1 MFSLPSPPFPPSS
14 AVALCAGG
22 GCHCIVAQNDQIKM
36 GDNYQDQDADE
47 KKDNDE
53 EEEEEENISEE
64 EQAAKKYDWIVF
76 HILMTVA
83 SMYACM
89 LLTSW
94 STNEYSSTEEQF
106 SSAESFWVK
115 VASQWLVM
123 ILYIWTLV
131 APILFPD
138 RDFT

>member
-1 MFSLPSPPFPPSS
+1 MFSLPSPPHPPRSPPFPPSS

-64 EQAAKKYDWIVF
+64 VDGDWAV
-76 HILMTVA
+76 LE
-83 SMYACM
+83 
-89 LLTSW
+89 TSIMRVCGLC
-94 STNEYSSTEEQF
+94 TCKQ
-106 SSAESFWVK
+106 V
-115 VASQWLVM
+115 
-123 ILYIWTLV
+123 
-131 APILFPD
+131 
-138 RDFT
+138 